1 MEFIND
7 LIIDLMILKQQLD
20 KSSQKSYKL
29 LDSIIDL
36 IENNQ
41 IFDLIILKHSFDE
54 FYQNQVNKSMIILK
68 QSIVDLISNI

>member
-1 MEFIND
+1 
-7 LIIDLMILKQQLD
+7 MILKQQLD

-68 QSIVDLISNI
+68 QSIVDLISNIWFDHW